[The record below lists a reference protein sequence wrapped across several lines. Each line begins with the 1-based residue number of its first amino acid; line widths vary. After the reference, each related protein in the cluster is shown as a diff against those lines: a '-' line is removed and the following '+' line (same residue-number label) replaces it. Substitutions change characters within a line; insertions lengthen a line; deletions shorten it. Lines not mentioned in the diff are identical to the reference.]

1 MDNNNND
8 TNDTTQ
14 KKMVKEIDSILCG
27 RLRETQL
34 NLESRIKQ
42 LVRAQQ
48 VTNIVLVVGVL
59 TNIFLLLRRR

>member
-14 KKMVKEIDSILCG
+14 KKILKEIDSILCG

-48 VTNIVLVVGVL
+48 VTNVVLVVGFITTTL
-59 TNIFLLLRRR
+59 LLLRR